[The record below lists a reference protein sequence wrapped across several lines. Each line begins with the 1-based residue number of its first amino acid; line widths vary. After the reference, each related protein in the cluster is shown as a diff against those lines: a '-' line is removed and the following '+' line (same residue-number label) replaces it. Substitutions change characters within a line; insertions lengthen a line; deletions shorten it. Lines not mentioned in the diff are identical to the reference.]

1 MPADF
6 LTGTAI
12 TMDAISDVLYQV
24 ERGILAL
31 AREGELRKKLR
42 RFWFETL
49 IDIQPATLPEAL
61 QCPLYQLRAHFSAP
75 QARPL
80 AAWRDEEIQGLLKEI
95 LGFYHQ
101 LSEQVFRESTANT
114 R

>member
-1 MPADF
+1 M
-6 LTGTAI
+6 
-12 TMDAISDVLYQV
+12 
-24 ERGILAL
+24 
-31 AREGELRKKLR
+31 
-42 RFWFETL
+42 
-49 IDIQPATLPEAL
+49 
-61 QCPLYQLRAHFSAP
+61 RAHFSAP

-101 LSEQVFRESTANT
+101 LSEQRFRESTANT

>member
-1 MPADF
+1 M
-6 LTGTAI
+6 
-12 TMDAISDVLYQV
+12 
-24 ERGILAL
+24 AL

-49 IDIQPATLPEAL
+49 IDIQPGALPETL

-80 AAWRDEEIQGLLKEI
+80 AAWPDEEIQELLKEI

-101 LSEQVFRESTANT
+101 LSEQVFRESTGNV

>member
-1 MPADF
+1 
-6 LTGTAI
+6 
-12 TMDAISDVLYQV
+12 MDAISDVLYQV

-31 AREGELRKKLR
+31 ASEGELRKKLR

-49 IDIQPATLPEAL
+49 IDIQPDMLPEVL
-61 QCPLYQLRAHFSAP
+61 QHPLYHLRAHFSAP

-95 LGFYHQ
+95 LGFYHR
-101 LSEQVFRESTANT
+101 LSEQVFRGNT
-114 R
+114 TNIR